1 MGATYTRQSSSTI
14 VDGATIEASHFN
26 AEFDQILAAFASST
40 GHTHDGT
47 SAEGGPI
54 TKLLGNT
61 LTFGAA
67 TAGTDITITFDGET
81 SDGVLKW
88 MEDEDYFEFS
98 DDILVAST
106 EKLQFRDTAIYIN
119 SSTDGQLDLVADT
132 EIQIA
137 ATTVDINGNVD
148 ISGTLTV
155 AGALDFGDA
164 NISNIGSI
172 ALDTITNDG
181 TDITL
186 DSSGDIIL
194 DAGGEDITLKDDG
207 TTFGSLTNSSGELVI
222 KSGSTP
228 TAAITL
234 SGANATIE
242 GNLTVDGNFDVT
254 GTLDFSDS
262 AITNVGSIQ
271 LDSIAGDA
279 DSNTSI
285 TFSGSDVITMAT
297 GGTTALTI
305 DASQNVTIAGDLTVS
320 GDDITMATNTA
331 GNLLIADGT
340 NFNSVAVGS
349 LSEISTVANDDVFL
363 AVDTS
368 GGGLKKI
375 ARSAI
380 VAGLAT
386 SGAISNVVE
395 DSTPQ
400 LGGDLDVNGNGLTST
415 SNGNIAL
422 TPNGTGVVRI
432 DGSNGIDMQSG
443 AISIKNSGAESYIR
457 FYCESSNAHYSQLQA
472 SPHSAYSGNVT
483 LVLPASADTLVG
495 RATTDTLTNKTLT
508 TPVIAEIDSGS
519 TITLDATTDIV
530 LDADGGDIF
539 LKDGGTTFGEFTNS
553 STDFVIKSTA
563 SDKDI
568 LFKGTDGSSAITA
581 LTLDMSEAGAAT
593 FNDKITAVGTSVF
606 TNLDI
611 SGDVDVDG
619 TLETDALSIAS
630 TAITATAAE
639 INLIDGGATVGT
651 TAIADGD
658 GLIINDAG
666 TMRVSTV
673 QTLAAYLDDEITA
686 MPNLVT
692 TAATTVGAL
701 DSGSITSGFGN
712 IDNGA
717 SNITSGGLVK
727 IDVDADADDLTGDST
742 TGRLTL
748 GAGEDLNLYHGG
760 SNSYIVNDT
769 GDLIIDTAGDIQLD
783 AAGNDFKFLAGGTEI
798 FNITNSSSDVI
809 LKPIVD
815 TKDIIIQ
822 QRDGNELV
830 NFNDANYSSFTRAAF
845 LPEATLTD
853 ASTISW
859 DTQTSSVAKVTLAG
873 NRTLGAATNAQTGQ
887 FVSLLI
893 IQDGTGSRTVTFN
906 AVYEFASDTAPT
918 LTTTASKG
926 DLFVFRYNGSK
937 FLEVGR
943 NLNLTLS

>member
-14 VDGATIEASHFN
+14 VDGTTIEASHFN

-119 SSTDGQLDLVADT
+119 SSADGQLDLVADT

-164 NISNIGSI
+164 NITNVGSL
-172 ALDTITNDG
+172 ALDSITSDG
-181 TDITL
+181 STITL

-234 SGANATIE
+234 SGANTTIE

-297 GGTTALTI
+297 GGTSALTI

-340 NFNSVAVGS
+340 NFNSIAVGS

-375 ARSAI
+375 ARST
-380 VAGLAT
+380 VVSGLAT
-386 SGAISNVVE
+386 SSAISNVAE

-400 LGGDLDVNGNGLTST
+400 LGGDLDVNGNDIVSV
-415 SNGNIAL
+415 SNGNISICL
-422 TPNGTGVVRI
+422 LYTSPSPR
-432 DGSNGIDMQSG
+432 DGLLSRM
-443 AISIKNSGAESYIR
+443 
-457 FYCESSNAHYSQLQA
+457 
-472 SPHSAYSGNVT
+472 P
-483 LVLPASADTLVG
+483 
-495 RATTDTLTNKTLT
+495 
-508 TPVIAEIDSGS
+508 
-519 TITLDATTDIV
+519 
-530 LDADGGDIF
+530 
-539 LKDGGTTFGEFTNS
+539 
-553 STDFVIKSTA
+553 
-563 SDKDI
+563 
-568 LFKGTDGSSAITA
+568 SSA
-581 LTLDMSEAGAAT
+581 
-593 FNDKITAVGTSVF
+593 
-606 TNLDI
+606 
-611 SGDVDVDG
+611 
-619 TLETDALSIAS
+619 
-630 TAITATAAE
+630 
-639 INLIDGGATVGT
+639 
-651 TAIADGD
+651 
-658 GLIINDAG
+658 
-666 TMRVSTV
+666 
-673 QTLAAYLDDEITA
+673 
-686 MPNLVT
+686 
-692 TAATTVGAL
+692 
-701 DSGSITSGFGN
+701 
-712 IDNGA
+712 
-717 SNITSGGLVK
+717 
-727 IDVDADADDLTGDST
+727 
-742 TGRLTL
+742 
-748 GAGEDLNLYHGG
+748 
-760 SNSYIVNDT
+760 
-769 GDLIIDTAGDIQLD
+769 
-783 AAGNDFKFLAGGTEI
+783 
-798 FNITNSSSDVI
+798 
-809 LKPIVD
+809 
-815 TKDIIIQ
+815 
-822 QRDGNELV
+822 
-830 NFNDANYSSFTRAAF
+830 
-845 LPEATLTD
+845 
-853 ASTISW
+853 
-859 DTQTSSVAKVTLAG
+859 
-873 NRTLGAATNAQTGQ
+873 
-887 FVSLLI
+887 
-893 IQDGTGSRTVTFN
+893 
-906 AVYEFASDTAPT
+906 
-918 LTTTASKG
+918 
-926 DLFVFRYNGSK
+926 
-937 FLEVGR
+937 
-943 NLNLTLS
+943 